1 MSRFRQWN
9 TLRNQLLAVF
19 LLAMMIVLLIV
30 GGIIFKQVSDT
41 LTDNAERQIDQT
53 AKETMARY
61 DGLIEQINLVS
72 KQILT
77 NDFVQ
82 DVLFDQKA
90 GRFPAFTERQR
101 LSSVVSRIQANAD
114 GFYRVD
120 IYTPDYVNLIPLDGP
135 HLDEQVSIDVIRE
148 VDDLKGELVFI
159 GEDPTDSNYYL
170 FMRRISLLDGQFE
183 NGGYMLIRMMRTYF
197 RPLITADNHYTVVRA
212 PNNLVIGTSN
222 REGLD
227 ELLKTEGEAAFQDD
241 YVVQTETSGET
252 GFSVTMLTPIERLTE
267 DTSFLLSIILMS
279 GTVGVMV
286 FFIFSFGL
294 STYITKPIMTLTQ
307 AMKKTHV
314 GLLSQS
320 PSSVSSIEINQLN
333 STYNQLVE
341 ETNYLIKMVY
351 EKELVKSQT
360 ELKALQAQIQPHFL
374 FNTLNALYWSLDEKG
389 EEELAD
395 MVMSMSN
402 LFRYTIAK
410 KDGDEWVSIK
420 QEVNH
425 LTDYMTVMKMRFGDR
440 FRFKTEIDEALLSL
454 DIPKLLIQP
463 FIENAVMHGLNEKAT
478 DGIVTLSMTKINDD
492 LVIAVKDNGLG
503 MTDVRLREVQ
513 ASLKHGFTLNTEGA
527 GMALANIKH
536 RLELYYNKEAARSL
550 TIHSTK
556 GKGTTITFTLP
567 IKHNRDKGE

>member
-1 MSRFRQWN
+1 MSRFKQWN

-19 LLAMMIVLLIV
+19 LLAMMIVLFIV

-53 AKETMARY
+53 TKETMARY

-77 NDFVQ
+77 NDYVQ
-82 DVLFDQKA
+82 DLLFDHKA
-90 GRFPAFTERQR
+90 GQFPVFTERQR

-120 IYTPDYVNLIPLDGP
+120 LYTPDYVNLIPLDGP
-135 HLDEQVSIDVIRE
+135 HLDDQVSIDLIRE
-148 VDDLKGELVFI
+148 VDDRKGELVFI
-159 GEDPTDSNYYL
+159 GEDPTDRNYFL
-170 FMRRISLLDGQFE
+170 FMRRISLLDGQFD
-183 NGGYMLIRMMRTYF
+183 NGGYMLVRMMRTYF
-197 RPLITADNHYTVVRA
+197 RPLVTADNHYTIVRA
-212 PNNLVIGTSN
+212 PNEVIIGSSN

-227 ELLKTEGEAAFQDD
+227 DLMNTEGEAVFQDD
-241 YVVQTETSGET
+241 YVVQTETSRET
-252 GFSVTMLTPIERLTE
+252 GFSVTMLTPVERLTE

-279 GTVGVMV
+279 GAVGVLV

-320 PSSVSSIEINQLN
+320 PNSLSSIEINQLN

-360 ELKALQAQIQPHFL
+360 ELKALQAQIHPHFL

-440 FRFKTEIDEALLSL
+440 FSFKTDIDNTLLAI

-478 DGIVTLSMTKINDD
+478 DGEVTLSITKRGTD

-503 MTDVRLREVQ
+503 MSDARLQEVQ
-513 ASLKHGFTLNTEGA
+513 ASMDTGFTLKTEGA
-527 GMALANIKH
+527 GMALSNIKH
-536 RLELYYNKEAARSL
+536 RLELYYNKQAAESL
-550 TIHSTK
+550 TIHSTE
-556 GKGTTITFTLP
+556 GEGTIITFTLP
-567 IKHNRDKGE
+567 IEHNHDKGE

>member
-1 MSRFRQWN
+1 MSRFKQWN

-19 LLAMMIVLLIV
+19 LLAMMIVLFIV

-41 LTDNAERQIDQT
+41 LTDNAERQIEQT
-53 AKETMARY
+53 TKETMARY

-77 NDFVQ
+77 NDYVQ
-82 DVLFDQKA
+82 DLLFNHKA
-90 GRFPAFTERQR
+90 GQFPVFTERQR

-120 IYTPDYVNLIPLDGP
+120 LYTPDYVNLIPLDGP
-135 HLDEQVSIDVIRE
+135 HLDDQVSIDVIQE
-148 VDDLKGELVFI
+148 VDERKGELVFI
-159 GEDPTDSNYYL
+159 GEDPTDRNYFL

-183 NGGYMLIRMMRTYF
+183 NGGYMLVRMMRTYF
-197 RPLITADNHYTVVRA
+197 RPLVTADNHYTIVRA
-212 PNNLVIGTSN
+212 PNEVIIGSSN
-222 REGLD
+222 RD
-227 ELLKTEGEAAFQDD
+227 ELDDLLNTAGEAVFQDD
-241 YVVQTETSGET
+241 YVVQTETSRET
-252 GFSVTMLTPIERLTE
+252 GFSVTMLTPVERLTE

-279 GTVGVMV
+279 GAVGVLV

-320 PSSVSSIEINQLN
+320 PNSLSSIEINQLN

-360 ELKALQAQIQPHFL
+360 ELKALQAQIHPHFL

-410 KDGDEWVSIK
+410 KDGDEWVSIN
-420 QEVNH
+420 QEVRH
-425 LTDYMTVMKMRFGDR
+425 LTDYMTVMKMRFGNR
-440 FRFKTEIDEALLSL
+440 FSFKTEIDPTLLSL
-454 DIPKLLIQP
+454 EIPKLLIQP

-478 DGIVTLSMTKINDD
+478 DGEVTLSIRKRGTD
-492 LVIAVKDNGLG
+492 LVIAVSDNGLG
-503 MTDVRLREVQ
+503 MSDTRLQEVQ
-513 ASLKHGFTLNTEGA
+513 ASIDTGFTLKTEGA
-527 GMALANIKH
+527 GMALSNIKH
-536 RLELYYNKEAARSL
+536 RLELYYNKQAAESL
-550 TIHSTK
+550 TIHSTE
-556 GKGTTITFTLP
+556 GEGTTITFTLP
-567 IKHNRDKGE
+567 IDHNHDKGE

>member
-1 MSRFRQWN
+1 
-9 TLRNQLLAVF
+9 
-19 LLAMMIVLLIV
+19 MMIVLFIV

-41 LTDNAERQIDQT
+41 LTDNAERQIEQT
-53 AKETMARY
+53 SKETMARY

-82 DVLFDQKA
+82 DLLFDHKA
-90 GRFPAFTERQR
+90 GQFPVFTERQR

-120 IYTPDYVNLIPLDGP
+120 LYTPDYVNLIPLDGP
-135 HLDEQVSIDVIRE
+135 HLDDQVSIDLIRE
-148 VDDLKGELVFI
+148 VDDRKGELVFI
-159 GEDPTDSNYYL
+159 GEDPTDRNYFL

-183 NGGYMLIRMMRTYF
+183 NGGYMLVRMMRTYF
-197 RPLITADNHYTVVRA
+197 RPLVTADNHYTIVRA
-212 PNNLVIGTSN
+212 PNEVIIGSSN
-222 REGLD
+222 RDGLD
-227 ELLKTEGEAAFQDD
+227 DLMNAEGEAVFQDD
-241 YVVQTETSGET
+241 YVIQTETSRET
-252 GFSVTMLTPIERLTE
+252 GFSVTMLTPVERLTE

-279 GTVGVMV
+279 GAVGVLV

-320 PSSVSSIEINQLN
+320 PNSLSSIEINQLN

-360 ELKALQAQIQPHFL
+360 ELKALQAQIHPHFL

-410 KDGDEWVSIK
+410 KDGDEWVSIN
-420 QEVNH
+420 QEVRH
-425 LTDYMTVMKMRFGDR
+425 LTDYMTVMKMRFGNR
-440 FRFKTEIDEALLSL
+440 FSFKTEIDPTLLSIE
-454 DIPKLLIQP
+454 IPKLLIQP

-478 DGIVTLSMTKINDD
+478 DGEVTLSITRRDGD
-492 LVIAVKDNGLG
+492 LVIAVSDNGLG
-503 MTDVRLREVQ
+503 MTNTRLQEVQ
-513 ASLKHGFTLNTEGA
+513 TSLDTGFTLKTEGA
-527 GMALANIKH
+527 GMALSNIKH
-536 RLELYYNKEAARSL
+536 RLELYYNKQAAESL
-550 TIHSTK
+550 TIHSTE
-556 GKGTTITFTLP
+556 GEGTTITFTLP
-567 IKHNRDKGE
+567 IDHNHDKGE

>member
-1 MSRFRQWN
+1 MSRFKQWN

-19 LLAMMIVLLIV
+19 LLAMMIVLFIV

-53 AKETMARY
+53 SKETMARY

-77 NDFVQ
+77 NDYVQ
-82 DVLFDQKA
+82 DLLFDHKA
-90 GRFPAFTERQR
+90 GQFPVFTERQR
-101 LSSVVSRIQANAD
+101 LSSIVSRIQANAD

-120 IYTPDYVNLIPLDGP
+120 LYTPDYVNLIPLDGP
-135 HLDEQVSIDVIRE
+135 HLDEQVSIDLIRE
-148 VDDLKGELVFI
+148 VDERKGELVFI
-159 GEDPTDSNYYL
+159 GEDPTDANYYL

-183 NGGYMLIRMMRTYF
+183 NGGYMLLRMMRTYF
-197 RPLITADNHYTVVRA
+197 RPLVTADNHYTIVRA
-212 PNNLVIGTSN
+212 PNEVIIGSSN
-222 REGLD
+222 RDELD
-227 ELLKTEGEAAFQDD
+227 DLLKTEGEAVFQDD
-241 YVVQTETSGET
+241 YIVQTETSRET
-252 GFSVTMLTPIERLTE
+252 GFSVTMLTPVERLTE

-279 GTVGVMV
+279 GAVGVMV

-320 PSSVSSIEINQLN
+320 PNSLSSIEINQLN

-360 ELKALQAQIQPHFL
+360 ELKALQAQIHPHFL
-374 FNTLNALYWSLDEKG
+374 FNTLNALYWSLDEKK

-420 QEVNH
+420 QEVSH

-440 FRFKTEIDEALLSL
+440 FSFRTEIDRELLAI

-478 DGIVTLSMTKINDD
+478 DGEVTLSITKRDND

-503 MTDVRLREVQ
+503 MSDTRLSEVQ
-513 ASLKHGFTLNTEGA
+513 ASLDTGFTLKTEGA
-527 GMALANIKH
+527 GMALSNIKH
-536 RLELYYNKEAARSL
+536 RLELYYNKQAAESL
-550 TIHSTK
+550 TIHSTE
-556 GKGTTITFTLP
+556 GEGTIITFTLP
-567 IKHNRDKGE
+567 IEHNYDKGE

>member
-1 MSRFRQWN
+1 MSRFKQWN

-19 LLAMMIVLLIV
+19 LLAMMIVLFIV

-41 LTDNAERQIDQT
+41 LTDNAERQIEQT
-53 AKETMARY
+53 SKETMARY

-82 DVLFDQKA
+82 DLLFDHKA
-90 GRFPAFTERQR
+90 GQFPIFTERQR

-120 IYTPDYVNLIPLDGP
+120 LYTPDYVNLIPLDGP
-135 HLDEQVSIDVIRE
+135 HLDDQVSIDLIRE
-148 VDDLKGELVFI
+148 VDDRKGELVFI
-159 GEDPTDSNYYL
+159 GEDPTDRNYFL

-183 NGGYMLIRMMRTYF
+183 NGGYMLVRMMRTYF
-197 RPLITADNHYTVVRA
+197 RPLVTADNHYTIVRA
-212 PNNLVIGTSN
+212 PNEVIIGSSN
-222 REGLD
+222 RDGLD
-227 ELLKTEGEAAFQDD
+227 DLMNAEGEDVFQDD
-241 YVVQTETSGET
+241 YVIQTETSRET
-252 GFSVTMLTPIERLTE
+252 GFSVTMLTPVDRLTE

-279 GTVGVMV
+279 GAVGVMV

-320 PSSVSSIEINQLN
+320 PNSLSSIEINQLN

-360 ELKALQAQIQPHFL
+360 ELKALQAQIHPHFL

-410 KDGDEWVSIK
+410 KDGDEWVSIN
-420 QEVNH
+420 QEVRH
-425 LTDYMTVMKMRFGDR
+425 LTDYMTVMKMRFGNR
-440 FRFKTEIDEALLSL
+440 FSFKTEIDPTLLSIE
-454 DIPKLLIQP
+454 IPKLLIQP

-478 DGIVTLSMTKINDD
+478 DGEVTLSITRRDGD
-492 LVIAVKDNGLG
+492 LVIAVSDNGLG
-503 MTDVRLREVQ
+503 MTDTRLQEVQ
-513 ASLKHGFTLNTEGA
+513 TSLDTGFTLKTEGA
-527 GMALANIKH
+527 GMALSNIKH
-536 RLELYYNKEAARSL
+536 RLELYYNKQAAESL
-550 TIHSTK
+550 TIHSTE
-556 GKGTTITFTLP
+556 GEGTTITFTLP
-567 IKHNRDKGE
+567 IEHNHDKGE

>member
-1 MSRFRQWN
+1 MSRFKQWN

-19 LLAMMIVLLIV
+19 LLAMMIVLFIV

-53 AKETMARY
+53 TKETMARY

-77 NDFVQ
+77 NDYVQ
-82 DVLFDQKA
+82 DLLFNHKA
-90 GRFPAFTERQR
+90 GQFPVFTERQR

-120 IYTPDYVNLIPLDGP
+120 LYTPDYVNLIPLDGP
-135 HLDEQVSIDVIRE
+135 HLDDQVSIDVIQE
-148 VDDLKGELVFI
+148 VDDRKGELVFI
-159 GEDPTDSNYYL
+159 GEDPTDRNYFL

-183 NGGYMLIRMMRTYF
+183 NGGYMLVRMMRTYF
-197 RPLITADNHYTVVRA
+197 RPLVTADNHYTIVRA
-212 PNNLVIGTSN
+212 PNEVIIGSSN
-222 REGLD
+222 RD
-227 ELLKTEGEAAFQDD
+227 ELDDLLNTAGEAVFQDD
-241 YVVQTETSGET
+241 YVVQTETSRET
-252 GFSVTMLTPIERLTE
+252 GFSVTMLTPVERLTE

-279 GTVGVMV
+279 GAVGVLV

-320 PSSVSSIEINQLN
+320 PNSLSSIEINQLN

-360 ELKALQAQIQPHFL
+360 ELKALQAQIHPHFL

-410 KDGDEWVSIK
+410 KDGDEWVSIN
-420 QEVNH
+420 QEVRH
-425 LTDYMTVMKMRFGDR
+425 LTDYMTVMKMRFGNR
-440 FRFKTEIDEALLSL
+440 FSFKTEIDPTLLSIE
-454 DIPKLLIQP
+454 IPKLLIQP

-478 DGIVTLSMTKINDD
+478 DGEVTLSIARRDQD
-492 LVIAVKDNGLG
+492 LVIAVSDNGLG
-503 MTDVRLREVQ
+503 MSDTRLQEVQ
-513 ASLKHGFTLNTEGA
+513 ASIDTGFTLKTEGA
-527 GMALANIKH
+527 GMALSNIKH
-536 RLELYYNKEAARSL
+536 RLELYYNKQAAESL
-550 TIHSTK
+550 TIHSTE
-556 GKGTTITFTLP
+556 GEGTTITFTLP
-567 IKHNRDKGE
+567 IDHNHDKGE

>member
-1 MSRFRQWN
+1 VSRFKQWN

-19 LLAMMIVLLIV
+19 LLAMMIVLFIV

-41 LTDNAERQIDQT
+41 LTDNAERQIEQT
-53 AKETMARY
+53 TKETMARY

-77 NDFVQ
+77 NDYVQ
-82 DVLFDQKA
+82 DLLFNHKA
-90 GRFPAFTERQR
+90 GQFPVFTERQR

-120 IYTPDYVNLIPLDGP
+120 LYTPDYVNLIPLDGP
-135 HLDEQVSIDVIRE
+135 HLDDQVSIDVIQE
-148 VDDLKGELVFI
+148 VDERKGELVFI
-159 GEDPTDSNYYL
+159 GEDPTDRNYFL

-183 NGGYMLIRMMRTYF
+183 NGGYMLVRMMRTYF
-197 RPLITADNHYTVVRA
+197 RPLVTADNHYTIVRA
-212 PNNLVIGTSN
+212 PNEVIIGSSN
-222 REGLD
+222 RD
-227 ELLKTEGEAAFQDD
+227 ELDDLLNTAGEAVFQDD
-241 YVVQTETSGET
+241 YVVQTETSRET
-252 GFSVTMLTPIERLTE
+252 GFSVTMLTPVERLTE

-279 GTVGVMV
+279 GAVGVLV

-320 PSSVSSIEINQLN
+320 PNSLSSIEINQLN

-360 ELKALQAQIQPHFL
+360 ELKALQAQIHPHFL

-410 KDGDEWVSIK
+410 KDGDEWVSIN
-420 QEVNH
+420 QEVRH
-425 LTDYMTVMKMRFGDR
+425 LTDYMTVMKMRFGNR
-440 FRFKTEIDEALLSL
+440 FSFKTEIDPTLLSL
-454 DIPKLLIQP
+454 EIPKLLIQP

-478 DGIVTLSMTKINDD
+478 DGEVTLSIRKRGTD
-492 LVIAVKDNGLG
+492 LVIAVSDNGLG
-503 MTDVRLREVQ
+503 MSDTRLQEVQ
-513 ASLKHGFTLNTEGA
+513 ASIDTGFTLKTEGA
-527 GMALANIKH
+527 GMALSNIKH
-536 RLELYYNKEAARSL
+536 RLELYYNKQAAESL
-550 TIHSTK
+550 TIHSTE
-556 GKGTTITFTLP
+556 GEGTTITFTLP
-567 IKHNRDKGE
+567 IDHNHDKGE

>member
-1 MSRFRQWN
+1 MSRFKQWN

-19 LLAMMIVLLIV
+19 LLAMMIVLFIV

-41 LTDNAERQIDQT
+41 LTDNAERQIEQT
-53 AKETMARY
+53 TKETMARY

-77 NDFVQ
+77 NDYVQ
-82 DVLFDQKA
+82 DLLFNHKA
-90 GRFPAFTERQR
+90 GQFPVFTERQR

-120 IYTPDYVNLIPLDGP
+120 LYTPDYVNLIPLDGP
-135 HLDEQVSIDVIRE
+135 HLDDQVSIDVIQE
-148 VDDLKGELVFI
+148 VDDRKGELVFI
-159 GEDPTDSNYYL
+159 GEDPTDRNYFL

-183 NGGYMLIRMMRTYF
+183 NGGYMLVRMMRTYF
-197 RPLITADNHYTVVRA
+197 RPLVTADNHYTIVRA
-212 PNNLVIGTSN
+212 PNEVIIGSSN
-222 REGLD
+222 RD
-227 ELLKTEGEAAFQDD
+227 ELDDLLNTAGEAVFQDD
-241 YVVQTETSGET
+241 YVVQTETSRET
-252 GFSVTMLTPIERLTE
+252 GFSVTMLTPVERLTE

-279 GTVGVMV
+279 GAVGVLV

-320 PSSVSSIEINQLN
+320 PNSLSSIEINQLN

-360 ELKALQAQIQPHFL
+360 ELKALQAQIHPHFL

-410 KDGDEWVSIK
+410 KDGDEWVSIN
-420 QEVNH
+420 QEVRH
-425 LTDYMTVMKMRFGDR
+425 LTDYMTVMKMRFGNR
-440 FRFKTEIDEALLSL
+440 FSFKTEIDPTLLSIE
-454 DIPKLLIQP
+454 IPKLLIQP

-478 DGIVTLSMTKINDD
+478 DGEVTLSIARRDQD
-492 LVIAVKDNGLG
+492 LVIAVSDNGLG
-503 MTDVRLREVQ
+503 MSDTRLQEVQ
-513 ASLKHGFTLNTEGA
+513 ASIDTGFTLKTEGA
-527 GMALANIKH
+527 GMALSNIKH
-536 RLELYYNKEAARSL
+536 RLELYYNKQAAESL
-550 TIHSTK
+550 TIHSTE
-556 GKGTTITFTLP
+556 GEGTTITFTLP
-567 IKHNRDKGE
+567 IDHNHDKGE